1 MGKAI
6 KNKDS
11 PDDGNERET
20 DQSISTKIW
29 IQSCIRKHGEE
40 VLIMPPIAAALP
52 AIGGWLSSALAGT
65 LVMPSA
71 AAMGGIGAGLGA
83 ASTIGNMVMGNQQKV
98 AANDA
103 SREARAQWQANAF
116 PSDSVVNAQATQNR
130 GQLGQ
135 ARLGATQN
143 VGSQLAARGFG
154 PGSGAMA
161 GAMGN
166 INKGYLE
173 GLGSMNTELTKFKNT
188 PMFPFP
194 QQGYASPTSS
204 TWSGLGNATDM
215 MDTASGLMFA
225 RSIFPNMFGN
235 K

>member
-1 MGKAI
+1 
-6 KNKDS
+6 
-11 PDDGNERET
+11 
-20 DQSISTKIW
+20 
-29 IQSCIRKHGEE
+29 
-40 VLIMPPIAAALP
+40 MPFIPAAAA
-52 AIGGWLSSALAGT
+52 AIGPWLSSALAGT

-83 ASTIGNMVMGNQQKV
+83 ASTIGGMVKGNQEKV
-98 AANDA
+98 AANTA
-103 SREARAQWQANAF
+103 AREARQQWQANAF
-116 PSDSVVNAQATQNR
+116 PSDATVNAQAIQNR

-161 GAMGN
+161 GAMGD

-173 GLGSMNTELTKFKNT
+173 GLGTMNTELTKFKNT
-188 PMFPFP
+188 PMFGFP

-215 MDTASGLMFA
+215 MDTAAGLMFA
-225 RSIFPNMFGN
+225 KSVFPNMFSGMKN
-235 K
+235 